1 MVVNKITFTVNGTKR
16 AVDADDDTPLLWLLR
31 DHLGLTGTKFGCG
44 VGVCGACTI
53 HENGKALRA
62 CQLPASTIS
71 GRSFTTIEGLSR
83 NCDHPCQKAW
93 LAEDVAQCGYCQA
106 GMIMTAAALLQEH
119 PNPSDELVDHVM
131 SDSVC
136 RCGTYPRRCTAI
148 RRAAEEMHS
157 KNQ

>member
-1 MVVNKITFTVNGTKR
+1 VSKIDFTVNGGR
-16 AVDADDDTPLLWLLR
+16 HVVEADDDTPLLWLIR
-31 DHLGLTGTKFGCG
+31 DNLGLTGTKFGCG

-53 HENGKALRA
+53 LENGKALRA
-62 CQLPASTIS
+62 CQVPASTAV

-106 GMIMTAAALLQEH
+106 GMIMTACALLQEH
-119 PNPSDELVDHVM
+119 PEPSDELIDHVM

-136 RCGTYPRRCTAI
+136 RCGTYPRMRRAI
-148 RRAAEEMHS
+148 RRAAEALRS